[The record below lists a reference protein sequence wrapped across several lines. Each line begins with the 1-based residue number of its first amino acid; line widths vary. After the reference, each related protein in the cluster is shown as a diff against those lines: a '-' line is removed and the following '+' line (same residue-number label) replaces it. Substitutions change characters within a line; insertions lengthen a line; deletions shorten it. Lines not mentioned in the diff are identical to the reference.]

1 MSISS
6 SATLR
11 GALITRSTAATQV
24 ALVIGGTAFLALMA
38 QIAVPVPGS
47 PVPVTGQTLG
57 ALLLGIAYGASLGF
71 TTFASYLIVGFLGAP
86 VFASGAHGLSRIT
99 GATGGYLVG
108 MLLASLLTGYLAG
121 RKWDQ
126 KILTVIPTMIL
137 GDLVIFGAGLYW
149 LHHSIHATWAT
160 TFKLGLTPFI
170 LGEVIKI
177 AIASTAMPTLWR
189 FVPKR

>member
-38 QIAVPVPGS
+38 QIAIPVPGS

-57 ALLLGIAYGASLGF
+57 ALLLGSAYGASLGF